1 MSNRALFFLACIS
14 SFAASASACPCIPQ
28 ARLFEVRASIDAAR
42 IPPGAWGGAVLGD
55 QWIWFGESRE
65 GPRVVVNDGGADAR
79 SAPLTHAAYQALQ
92 DAWDVMLRDAAPIEF
107 EVETLEGEYAFFG
120 GSHDPAKFRFGL
132 GFCLTREAP
141 AGRLFDLALLLR
153 ELVAQEEPSQ
163 RALVPWIEANAR
175 AAHRLGSE

>member
-1 MSNRALFFLACIS
+1 FLACIS

-65 GPRVVVNDGGADAR
+65 GPRVVVRDGDADAR

-92 DAWDVMLRDAAPIEF
+92 DAWDAMLRDATPDAF
-107 EVETLEGEYAFFG
+107 ELETLEGEFAFFG
-120 GSHDPAKFRFGL
+120 GSHDPAKFRYAA
-132 GFCLTREAP
+132 GFCLLPDAP
-141 AGRLFDLALLLR
+141 AARLFDLIELLS
-153 ELVAQEEPSQ
+153 ELVAQEEPAR

-175 AAHRLGSE
+175 AAHALGSE